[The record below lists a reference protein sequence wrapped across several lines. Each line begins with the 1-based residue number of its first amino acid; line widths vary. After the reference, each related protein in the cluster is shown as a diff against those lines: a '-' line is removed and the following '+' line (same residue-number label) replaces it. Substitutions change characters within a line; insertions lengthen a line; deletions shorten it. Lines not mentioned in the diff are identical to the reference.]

1 MMRSGGGGEPTIQP
15 SLTGSVLSAVGG
27 AGGVAKV
34 GAGAGVWASAPVAAR
49 PVIKAV
55 VMQDKARRA
64 CVVFFMGR
72 LRML

>member
-1 MMRSGGGGEPTIQP
+1 MRYLLAQRYGLDFH
-15 SLTGSVLSAVGG
+15 LTEECRRV
-27 AGGVAKV
+27 KFFTPD
-34 GAGAGVWASAPVAAR
+34 SAPVAAR

>member
-1 MMRSGGGGEPTIQP
+1 
-15 SLTGSVLSAVGG
+15 
-27 AGGVAKV
+27 VAKA

-64 CVVFFMGR
+64 WGVFFMGR
-72 LRML
+72 LRMLWFARSS

>member
-27 AGGVAKV
+27 AGGVAKA
-34 GAGAGVWASAPVAAR
+34 GAGGAGVWASAPVAAR

-64 CVVFFMGR
+64 
-72 LRML
+72 